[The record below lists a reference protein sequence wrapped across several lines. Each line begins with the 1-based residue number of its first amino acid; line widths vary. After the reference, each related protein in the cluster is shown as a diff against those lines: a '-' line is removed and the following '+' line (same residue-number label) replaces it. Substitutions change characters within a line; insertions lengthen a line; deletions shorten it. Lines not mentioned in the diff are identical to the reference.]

1 MTGNDM
7 DQGRAHGRQRG
18 GKSRV
23 LLVLFV
29 TLAMV
34 LQSLMC
40 GPITRGFASEDD
52 AVADGQDQG
61 GEQTTDPAETEAIPA
76 NAVENVPSQTN
87 NEADQTKNVSPQ
99 GDENSPNDAATTE
112 DADSQPTELGNDGE
126 GTSDGEG
133 TPNTETTADSARVVL
148 HVYKEVAGD
157 EFDDDVKFAFELKAV
172 EEAPMP
178 EAATTVDVSAG
189 ETGDFGEIAYT
200 AAGSYYYTI
209 TEVVPEEEIVGMSY
223 STDAVWARVDVAED
237 LTTQVVYGSEEDVRK
252 EDAFT
257 AEGAQKEHATVV
269 NTYTAPS
276 ETPTTATETLKV
288 TKQVVGAPY
297 AGDESFTFN
306 LAAIDDAP
314 MPESKQVSAKAG
326 ATAEFGQIVYEAA
339 GTYYY
344 TITEVAPSKKTLGMT
359 YNTEPVW
366 ARVNVAEDLTAAVC
380 YGTENEVRNETT
392 TQTESAIIKNAYID
406 TGSIEVRKVVKSD
419 RDDDKNRDYRF
430 KITLFKPGRT
440 DVLDL
445 SGTYGDV
452 EFNHGIAEFTLR
464 DGQTKAARGLP
475 LNKDGVPFTVEE
487 TDAGGLSYEWDSSEP
502 ADGVSWVCV
511 CTNTRKPDTGSTSN
525 TVAQTGT
532 RTPTRTTTATTSTR
546 AATPKTADASSIMAA
561 VSAAAAGF
569 AAIGLG
575 ASKRRERR

>member
-1 MTGNDM
+1 MTGNVI
-7 DQGRAHGRQRG
+7 DQDKAHSRQRG
-18 GKSRV
+18 SKSRI

-40 GPITRGFASEDD
+40 GPITRGFATEDGTT
-52 AVADGQDQG
+52 VDGQ
-61 GEQTTDPAETEAIPA
+61 EQVDEEATETAEAEAIPA
-76 NAVENVPSQTN
+76 DAAEDVPSQTD
-87 NEADQTKNVSPQ
+87 NEADQTKNVAPQ
-99 GDENSPNDAATTE
+99 GDENDSNDTANTE
-112 DADSQPTELGNDGE
+112 DADNQATELGNDG
-126 GTSDGEG
+126 DG
-133 TPNTETTADSARVVL
+133 TPAPDSTTDSARVVL
-148 HVYKEVAGD
+148 HVHKEVAGD
-157 EFDDDVKFAFELKAV
+157 EFNDDVKFSFELKAV

-178 EAATTVDVSAG
+178 EAATTVEVSAG

-200 AAGSYYYTI
+200 TAGSYYYTI

-223 STDAVWARVDVAED
+223 STESVWARVDVAED
-237 LTTQVVYGSEEDVRK
+237 LSYQVVYGSEDDVRK

-257 AEGAQKEHATVV
+257 AEGAQKEHAIVV

-276 ETPTTATETLKV
+276 ETPTKATETLKV

-306 LAAIDDAP
+306 LAAIDGAP

-344 TITEVAPSKKTLGMT
+344 TITEVVPDKKTLGMT
-359 YNTEPVW
+359 YNTESVW
-366 ARVNVAEDLTAAVC
+366 ARVDVAKDLTAAVR
-380 YGTENEVRNETT
+380 YGTENEVKNETA
-392 TQTESAIIKNAYID
+392 TQAESAIIKNSYID

-430 KITLFKPGRT
+430 RITLFEPGKT
-440 DVLDL
+440 NVKDF

-452 EFNHGIAEFTLR
+452 EFNHGVAEFTLR
-464 DGQTKAARGLP
+464 DGQSKAARGLP

-487 TDAGGLSYEWDSSEP
+487 IDTGGLTYDWDSNDP

-511 CTNTRKPDTGSTSN
+511 CTNTRTANTGSTSS
-525 TVAQTGT
+525 TTTQTGT
-532 RTPTRTTTATTSTR
+532 KTPTRTTTATTSTR
-546 AATPKTADASSIMAA
+546 AATPKTADASSVMAA
-561 VSAAAAGF
+561 VSAAVAGF
-569 AAIGLG
+569 AAIGFG